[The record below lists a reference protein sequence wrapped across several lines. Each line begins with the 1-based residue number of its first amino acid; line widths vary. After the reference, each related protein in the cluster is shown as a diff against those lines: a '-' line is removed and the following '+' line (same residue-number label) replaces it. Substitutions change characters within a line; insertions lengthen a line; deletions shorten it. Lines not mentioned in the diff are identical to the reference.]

1 MLKRIARWLNI
12 YEKEVDLFLWTLV
25 LLFLVRSSGIILN
38 NYAETTFLKRYG
50 VEYLP
55 IVNMLNAFATVVIMG
70 AVFGLIRRFPG
81 SRLLGAQFLFC
92 GISVIALRLLIPF
105 GFDIIY
111 PLLFML
117 KAQYEALLAM
127 LFWNLAN
134 DLFNTRQSKR
144 LFPLI
149 TAGGIL
155 GQVLGSFGTPW
166 MANTIHFD
174 NLLVVY
180 LLVTSAGA
188 VAVWGM
194 SARFPSLLVA
204 DGASSSATQKKISLA
219 DQMRN
224 VWPLLKSSAM
234 IRIMILLT
242 FMPNVV
248 IPIMNYQFNY
258 AVDSQFATE
267 SGMIAF
273 FGYFRGVLNIIS
285 LILLMFVG
293 KIYGRW
299 GLPVA
304 LMFHPFNYVLA
315 FCAFLLRFDVL
326 SAIYARMS
334 TNVLR
339 ATINI
344 PANAMAM
351 GLFPESY
358 RAMIRP
364 FLRGTVVRIALI
376 LGSSLILI
384 SDRLFHPRY
393 LSLVALPFV
402 FGWLVGPFLLKRRYT
417 RILLELIQENQLDF
431 KSMETKEIAQLF
443 GNRAIQDQLIDAFHA
458 APEDQALWYAR
469 LLSQLQYPDLDP
481 HLLKRISDF
490 SYENQVVLAEL
501 LSEKPPPRTVPL
513 LADLARQSPQDVTTA
528 ILRAANRFTP
538 QIGSLF
544 DFESFIA
551 HPDPTIRALAA
562 AGLYRISPR
571 RYAPTLRQ
579 WLNAKD
585 TDSQLAGIIAAGA
598 SADAVFAPA
607 LMTVLSDTPDPRLIA
622 AAIESLHQVGIHEM
636 NHVVGAFLTHADRN
650 VRRTALSAFHVVD
663 KSTLLTV
670 IQRLADENPRVRD
683 MAAERIAKGHYLD
696 GKTLI
701 KALDHPNAHLREHL
715 FDLLDRLAIKDLDLY
730 RYVSGQLEG
739 AYKYLAEYQSIS
751 DQDPCAM
758 RDMLLD
764 HLQQQSRRRVDRVL
778 RVLAI
783 QDRTGQLRII
793 NRGLT
798 SPDHRQ
804 RANSQE
810 ALDDLLDR
818 KLASMILPLLEDSSI
833 DQKLVIGRRRFS
845 LPDFTNNSAALY
857 NHLILRDDDWVTVLL
872 TLHLIA
878 EYGQASQADLT
889 VVRTLC
895 ASDNPHLR
903 KSADR
908 LVSRNTGTLPV
919 EDDDMVAALMLPDI
933 ILRLK
938 SIEIFEGLSVGEL
951 AAVASVTEEASFDEQ
966 QVVIQQGDP
975 GNTLYL
981 VIDGEVAVIKLQED
995 GSELELDRIGSGDYF
1010 GEMALFEQIPRTA
1023 TIRTVK
1029 PCRMLLLHKQQFDEM
1044 VREYPQIALEICK
1057 VLSSRIRKLHQKVNV
1072 RKSLPD
1078 RRKS

>member
-1 MLKRIARWLNI
+1 MFKRIARWLNI

-81 SRLLGAQFLFC
+81 PRLLGAQFLFC
-92 GISVIALRLLIPF
+92 GISVIGLRLMIPF

-149 TAGGIL
+149 TAGGIF

-166 MANTIHFD
+166 MAQTIHFD

-188 VAVWGM
+188 AAVWGM
-194 SARFPSLLVA
+194 SARFPSLLVSDA
-204 DGASSSATQKKISLA
+204 ASSLATQAKVTLA

-224 VWPLLKSSAM
+224 VWPLLKSSVM

-267 SGMIAF
+267 TGMIAF

-315 FCAFLLRFDVL
+315 FGAFLLRFDVL

-334 TNVLR
+334 TNILR

-344 PANAMAM
+344 PANAMAT

-358 RAMIRP
+358 RVMIRP

-384 SDRLFHPRY
+384 SEGLFHPRY

-402 FGWLVGPFLLKRRYT
+402 FGWLAGPFLLKRHYT
-417 RILLELIQENQLDF
+417 GILLELIQENQLDF
-431 KSMETKEIAQLF
+431 KSMEAKEITQLF
-443 GNRAIQDQLIDAFHA
+443 GNRTIQDQLIDAFHG
-458 APEDQALWYAR
+458 APPDQALWYAC
-469 LLSQLQYPDLDP
+469 LLNQLQYPDLDT
-481 HLLKRISDF
+481 HLLRRLADF
-490 SYENQVVLAEL
+490 TSGDQVLLTEL
-501 LSEKPPPRTVPL
+501 LSAKPPSHAVAL
-513 LADLARQSPQDVTTA
+513 LVDAARQCPQQVTTA
-528 ILRAANRFTP
+528 ILKAANRFTS

-544 DFESFIA
+544 DYEGFIT
-551 HPDPTIRALAA
+551 HSDPTIRAFAA

-579 WLNAKD
+579 WLNAQD
-585 TDSQLAGIIAAGA
+585 PDSQLAGIIAAGA
-598 SADAVFAPA
+598 SADATFAPA
-607 LMTVLSDTPDPRLIA
+607 LMTLLHGTPDPRLIT

-636 NHVVGAFLTHADRN
+636 NHVVGAFLTHPDRN
-650 VRRTALSAFHVVD
+650 VRRTAMSAFHVID
-663 KSTLLTV
+663 KSTLLTA

-701 KALDHPNAHLREHL
+701 KALDHPNAHLRDHV
-715 FDLLDRLAIKDLDLY
+715 FDLLDRLDIKDVDLY
-730 RYVSGQLEG
+730 RYASGQLEG
-739 AYKYLAEYQSIS
+739 AYKYLAEYRWVS
-751 DQDPCAM
+751 DQNPCAI
-758 RDMLLD
+758 RDLLLD
-764 HLQQQSRRRVDRVL
+764 HLHQQSRRRVDRVL

-798 SPDHRQ
+798 SPDRRQ
-804 RANSQE
+804 QANSQE

-818 KLASMILPLLEDSSI
+818 KLSGMILPLLEDSSI
-833 DQKLVIGRRRFS
+833 TQKLTIGRRRFA
-845 LPDFTNNSAALY
+845 LPDFANNPAALY
-857 NHLILRDDDWVTVLL
+857 NHLLLRDDDWVTVLL
-872 TLHLIA
+872 TLHLVT
-878 EYGQASQADLT
+878 EYGQAPQVDPT
-889 VVRTLC
+889 VVRTLS

-903 KSADR
+903 LSADR
-908 LVSRNTGTLPV
+908 LAGRGTGIPSM
-919 EDDDMVAALMLPDI
+919 EDHTMVAALMLPDI

-938 SIEIFEGLSVGEL
+938 SIEIFEGLAVGEL

-966 QVVIQQGDP
+966 RVVIQQGDP

-981 VIDGEVAVIKLQED
+981 VIDGEVAVIKRQED
-995 GSELELDRIGSGDYF
+995 GGELELDRIGSGDYF

-1057 VLSSRIRKLHQKVNV
+1057 VLSSRIRKLHQKVN
-1072 RKSLPD
+1072 PQP
-1078 RRKS
+1078 